1 MPKLLIVKKGA
12 GAKQKFF
19 VNQGAGAKQY
29 CMCLIVKNCK
39 IDNGQIILVNLFS
52 IWLWKYFC
60 KGKVMFKDIVHLIN
74 SILNVICKIAKLL
87 KQCCSKDIYMYDIEY
102 YKNNITNGI

>member
-19 VNQGAGAKQY
+19 VTQGAGAKQY
-29 CMCLIVKNCK
+29 RMCLIVKNCK

-52 IWLWKYFC
+52 I
-60 KGKVMFKDIVHLIN
+60 
-74 SILNVICKIAKLL
+74 
-87 KQCCSKDIYMYDIEY
+87 
-102 YKNNITNGI
+102 